1 MKIHFYV
8 NTEKPEAQ
16 AARVSLSSLANV
28 YSHKVVENGYDA
40 DIIISLGGDGT
51 ILRAVHEFPGVPIL
65 GFNLGGLGYLSSV
78 EKKDFEKAFEMLTRG
93 EFSVVPRM
101 TLAASK
107 NGSPRR
113 LALNDIVLNREM
125 SGHAAI
131 LDLEVDG
138 RGVTRY
144 LSDGLIIATPT
155 GSTAYSLA
163 AGGPIL
169 TADSKSFVVTP
180 MNPHALSI
188 RPIVF
193 GDNSRFK
200 ITSLSRNGMVG
211 RSCHG
216 GVEDGDGKIGVY
228 ADGVR
233 VFELG
238 PNESLEIAKC
248 NEGALMVDL
257 SGYDPYDVMAK
268 KLGFGGTAIK

>member
-1 MKIHFYV
+1 MKIYFYV
-8 NTEKPEAQ
+8 NTDKPEAQ
-16 AARVSLSSLANV
+16 VARVSLASLANIH
-28 YSHKVVENGYDA
+28 SHKVVDSGYDA
-40 DIIISLGGDGT
+40 DVVISLGGDGT
-51 ILRAVHEFPGVPIL
+51 ILRAVHEFPGVPVL

-78 EKKDFEKAFEMLTRG
+78 EKKDFEKAFEMLSKG
-93 EFSVVPRM
+93 EFAVIPRM

-144 LSDGLIIATPT
+144 LSDGLIVATPT

-200 ITSLSRNGMVG
+200 ITSHSRENGEG
-211 RSCHG
+211 
-216 GVEDGDGKIGVY
+216 GKIGVY

-233 VFELG
+233 VFELEAG
-238 PNESLEIAKC
+238 ESLDIEKC